1 MAKPTLNAVTAA
13 TCIPRYRICLV
24 PESRHTGPIVMIH
37 DSATATKALR
47 PFFEGLDREQFLVCC
62 LDAKHGI
69 IGVNIVS
76 VGSLTLSVVHP
87 REVFKPAIL
96 LNSSAIICAHNHPSG
111 DPSPSPEDRQLT
123 ARLRQAADLLGI
135 TLLDHII
142 LGDDRT
148 HSFADQGWPP

>member
-1 MAKPTLNAVTAA
+1 MTKQTINGVKAQAL
-13 TCIPRYRICLV
+13 IPRYRICLV
-24 PESRHTGPIVMIH
+24 PESRHAGPLVIVR
-37 DSATATKALR
+37 DSATAAKALR

-62 LDAKHGI
+62 LDAKHAI
-69 IGVNIVS
+69 IGVNVVS
-76 VGSLTLSVVHP
+76 IGTLTLSVVHP

-96 LNSSAIICAHNHPSG
+96 LNTHSIICAHNHPSG

-123 ARLRQAADLLGI
+123 ARLRQAGELLGI

-148 HSFADQGWPP
+148 HSFADDGWPP